1 MFECGGEP
9 EIDKIVALVF
19 DYIALGHGGG
29 GGHFG
34 GCGHF
39 GGFGGGRFARGYGY
53 RAYGGYGGYYEGLG
67 LGLGL
72 GLSALYAFGADPY
85 YGYCG
90 GYPYYYGYNTCYGCG
105 W

>member
-39 GGFGGGRFARGYGY
+39 GGFGGGRFARG
-53 RAYGGYGGYYEGLG
+53 
-67 LGLGL
+67 
-72 GLSALYAFGADPY
+72 
-85 YGYCG
+85 
-90 GYPYYYGYNTCYGCG
+90 
-105 W
+105 